1 MTGAIYTLT
10 ADNYHYSV
18 LQLWLLHLMESSA
31 TEVSTSWQ
39 KLFSVIIP
47 HPTK

>member
-1 MTGAIYTLT
+1 MTGAIYSLT

-31 TEVSTSWQ
+31 TEVSTLPAKVVFRNNPS
-39 KLFSVIIP
+39 P
-47 HPTK
+47 H